1 MNIVWQKQA
10 SKDLVAIF
18 KHIESESPQNALMV
32 FGSIIEQVGKLKLFP
47 YKFPKEHSIIT
58 GDVRFAVIWSFK
70 IVYAIEVNTI
80 LVLRI
85 FNTKQNPKKL
95 KK

>member
-10 SKDLVAIF
+10 SNDLTAIF
-18 KHIESESPQNALMV
+18 KHIENESPQNALLV
-32 FGSIIEQVGKLKLFP
+32 FGSIIELVEKLKLFP
-47 YKFPKEHSIIT
+47 YKFPKEHSIT
-58 GDVRFAVIWSFK
+58 SSNVRFAVIWSFK
-70 IVYAIEVNTI
+70 IVYAIEENTI